1 MPSSPRSTRKEESRD
16 RILDVASRTVR
27 RVGFDGVGVADVMK
41 QAGLTH
47 GGFYAHFESK
57 DAMIADAIGTMFDD
71 ARGRSDA
78 IEQTDDPRAALK
90 AYVDFYLSPAHRDR
104 RERGCPLPTLSG
116 DLARSGEQ
124 QRERFGKGVEALTM
138 RLAKALGGIGIA
150 DPHAEGSA
158 MLAQMVGAV
167 ALSRAVADPAQSD
180 AILTDAR
187 ILLVARYGLEK
198 RQ

>member
-1 MPSSPRSTRKEESRD
+1 VRYSNEHKAETR
-16 RILDVASRTVR
+16 R
-27 RVGFDGVGVADVMK
+27 RVLKEAAQEIRAKGPDGVAVAAVMAR
-41 QAGLTH
+41 AGLTH

-78 IEQTDDPRAALK
+78 IEQTSDPRAALK
-90 AYVDFYLSPAHRDR
+90 AYIDFYLSPAHRDR
-104 RERGCPLPTLSG
+104 RERGCPLPALSG

-124 QRERFGKGVEALTM
+124 QRARFGKGMEALTM

-150 DPHAEGSA
+150 EAHAEGSA

-180 AILTDAR
+180 AILADVHA
-187 ILLVARYGLEK
+187 LLVARYGLEE